1 MDSIKITNIMSK
13 IKNSKPADSQPS
25 QPFKKI
31 PMLYI
36 KEIVITSTYLGIPW
50 LILLILA
57 GILIFI

>member
-13 IKNSKPADSQPS
+13 IKNSKPADSQLS

-36 KEIVITSTYLGIPW
+36 KEIIITSIYLGIPW

-57 GILIFI
+57 GNLIFI